1 MPFANWT
8 SWVNYMAFISILSYN
23 FTFHT
28 INYFCSLKLRKE
40 QFVFISTCTLR
51 YKHTLYRVKTSVV
64 SLVASYHE
72 RRFTTWVISVLSSGR
87 TKCFFPS
94 EVCRRILAKEGTTS
108 LDKLTFNNTTP
119 FTVTWMTQNKHNNL
133 IRCEMHI
140 KHKNIT
146 LNINN

>member
-1 MPFANWT
+1 
-8 SWVNYMAFISILSYN
+8 MAFISTLSYN

-28 INYFCSLKLRKE
+28 INYFSSLKLTKE
-40 QFVFISTCTLR
+40 RAAPIHIYMYLTLR

-94 EVCRRILAKEGTTS
+94 EVCRRILAKDGTTS